1 MICAFNVSSAAAQ
14 CKSSAAPSCA
24 VYSSCFEARCKC
36 ENSKYP
42 YFISYG
48 KKYCERFLAS
58 TGWSQ
63 AGATWRDKTLICLQ
77 DKIVPILPDDAILCN
92 CEALKA
98 AAFKIH
104 VACYTQPSASVC
116 DLGIGDWATIYG
128 IIDNHD
134 LFRDPDGRAQTLAVL
149 QICVN
154 NRPDGLVKDILNK
167 IINSLQ

>member
-14 CKSSAAPSCA
+14 CKSSAAQSCA